1 MRVLVLGGSGM
12 LGHKL
17 YQVLSARC
25 DTYATTRELFTAYA
39 SYGIFNQNRLVSG
52 VDVVRFDTVVRA
64 MARVRPDVVV
74 NCIGIV
80 KQLAAAKD
88 PIVSITINS
97 LFPHRAADLC
107 AAIGARFIHIST
119 DCVFSGRKGN
129 YTEDDVPDPDD
140 LYGRSK
146 LLGEV
151 NREGCL
157 TIRTSMIGR
166 ELKRQAGLLEWFLSQ
181 EGRTVQGY
189 TNAIFSG
196 FTTQALSTIIADI
209 IVGHPQLCGLY
220 HVSAEPISKYDLL
233 VKLRDA
239 FALDVGIESY
249 EAVKVDRSLDSTR
262 FWKATGFV
270 PPDWDA
276 MIDDLAK
283 DETNYEAS

>member
-1 MRVLVLGGSGM
+1 MRVLILGGSGM

-17 YQVLSARC
+17 YQVLSTRC
-25 DTYATTRELFTAYA
+25 DTYATTREPFNAYA
-39 SYGIFNQNRLVSG
+39 SYGIFNPDHLLSG
-52 VDVVRFDTVVRA
+52 VDVVQFDTVVRA
-64 MARVRPDVVV
+64 MARVQPNVVV
-74 NCIGIV
+74 NCVGIV

-88 PIVSITINS
+88 PIISIMINS

-129 YTEDDVPDPDD
+129 YTEHDIPDPDD

-146 LLGEV
+146 LLGEM

-166 ELKRQAGLLEWFLSQ
+166 ELKRQTGLLEWFLGQ
-181 EGRTVQGY
+181 DGLTVKGY

-196 FTTQALSTIIADI
+196 FTTQTLSTIIADV
-209 IVGHPQLCGLY
+209 IVEHPQLCGLY

-233 VKLRDA
+233 VRLRDA
-239 FALDVGIESY
+239 FALNVVIEPY
-249 EAVKVDRSLDSTR
+249 QAVKVDRSLDSAR
-262 FWKATGFV
+262 FREVTGFV
-270 PPDWDA
+270 SPDWDA
-276 MIDDLAK
+276 MINDLA
-283 DETNYEAS
+283 